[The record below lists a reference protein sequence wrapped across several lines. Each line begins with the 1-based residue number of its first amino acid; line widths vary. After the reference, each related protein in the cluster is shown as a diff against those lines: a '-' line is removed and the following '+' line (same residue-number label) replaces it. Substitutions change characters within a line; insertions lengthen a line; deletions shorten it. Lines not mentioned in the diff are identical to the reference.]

1 MSAAVAKGV
10 DEAAGPGV
18 AVFSGIAVLGGTA
31 VAVDDGSVV
40 GTTNDVGPVVAMMTG
55 VGLVIGSVVAPEPI
69 SAGPEAQADMM
80 STRDTPSAASDFG
93 AATGCTRFVL
103 RRRT

>member
-1 MSAAVAKGV
+1 VSAAVAKGV

-31 VAVDDGSVV
+31 VAVDDGSEV
-40 GTTNDVGPVVAMMTG
+40 GVTNDVGPVVAMTTG
-55 VGLVIGSVVAPEPI
+55 VGLAIGSVGAPEPV

>member
-1 MSAAVAKGV
+1 
-10 DEAAGPGV
+10 
-18 AVFSGIAVLGGTA
+18 VLGGTA

-55 VGLVIGSVVAPEPI
+55 VGLVIGSVVAPEPV